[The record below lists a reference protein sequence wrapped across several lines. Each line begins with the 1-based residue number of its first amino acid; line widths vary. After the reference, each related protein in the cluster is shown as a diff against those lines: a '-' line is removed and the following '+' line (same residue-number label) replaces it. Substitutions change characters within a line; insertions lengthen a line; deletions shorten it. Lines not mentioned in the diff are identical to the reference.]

1 MNNDLRNSYEFCKKI
16 TKSHYEN
23 FPVASLLIPF
33 DKRPHISAV
42 YAFARIADDIA
53 DEGNLIPDE
62 KIKSLLNYKS
72 NFLERKNSQKYFH
85 FRAVYD
91 TIEKFDLQ
99 VSLFTDLIDAFIQD
113 NTKNEYNSFE
123 ELLDYCKKSANP
135 IGRIVLLIFGYKGEE
150 IFESSDKICTALQL
164 TNFWQDLSLDLEKN
178 RCYLPV
184 NDMLKFEIDK
194 SYLRRNKEELFNLST
209 SPAFDGASTKFAEL
223 MKFEIERTKKLFDKG
238 EKVLLYLK
246 GLLKLE
252 IKLTILGGRKIL
264 SKIENLNYNS
274 LTIRPTLNSIDKIS
288 LFLSAFK

>member
-1 MNNDLRNSYEFCKKI
+1 MNNDLINSYEFCKKI
-16 TKSHYEN
+16 TQSHYEN
-23 FPVASLLIPF
+23 FPVASLLIPPQ
-33 DKRPHISAV
+33 KRYHIFSL

-53 DEGNLIPDE
+53 DEGDLSPKE
-62 KIKSLLNYKS
+62 KIKLLMNYKTD
-72 NFLERKNSQKYFH
+72 FIEKKNIQKYLH

-91 TIEKFDLQ
+91 TVEKFNLP
-99 VSLFTDLIDAFIQD
+99 VSLFIDLVDAFIQD
-113 NTKNEYNSFE
+113 NTKNEYNNFD

-135 IGRIVLLIFGYKGEE
+135 VGRIVLLIFGYNGEE

-164 TNFWQDLSLDLEKN
+164 TNFWQDLSIDLKKN
-178 RCYLPV
+178 RCYLPL

-194 SYLRRNKEELFNLST
+194 SRLRRDKDELFNLNT
-209 SPAFDGASTKFAEL
+209 STKFAEL
-223 MKFEIERTKKLFDKG
+223 MKFEIERTKKLFAEG

-264 SKIENLNYNS
+264 SKIENQNYNS
-274 LTIRPTLNSIDKIS
+274 LTIRPALNSIDKIN